1 MGYFSPLISGMSV
14 ISSTQI
20 KAARSLLG
28 INSKELSELTE
39 VSWTTIR
46 RFEEAPGIPPSRSG
60 NLEKVKTALEA
71 RAVVFLGD
79 PIESPGVQLVKIK

>member
-1 MGYFSPLISGMSV
+1 M

-28 INSKELSELTE
+28 INSKKLSEISG

-46 RFEEAPGIPPSRSG
+46 RFEETDGIPPSRSG
-60 NLEKVKTALEA
+60 NLAKVKSALEA
-71 RAVVFLGD
+71 RGVVFLGD
-79 PIESPGVQLVKIK
+79 PVDSPGVQLVKVK

>member
-1 MGYFSPLISGMSV
+1 MSM

-46 RFEEAPGIPPSRSG
+46 RFEEAPGIPASRSG
-60 NLEKVKTALEA
+60 NLEKVKTALEE
-71 RAVVFLGD
+71 RGVVFLGD
-79 PIESPGVQLVKIK
+79 PIESPGVQLVKIN

>member
-1 MGYFSPLISGMSV
+1 MSM

-46 RFEEAPGIPPSRSG
+46 RFEEAAGIPTSRSG

-71 RAVVFLGD
+71 RGVIFLGD
-79 PIESPGVQLVKIK
+79 PVNSPGVQLMKIK